1 MDTNWADH
9 ITDSEEESE
18 EEEELSQ
25 QDVAQPPAKGT
36 SLAVPAPP
44 KSAWKTE
51 NNIGLPQENTTKVN
65 RITISNNNVQ
75 NSDTIGSN
83 GNIAVQN
90 RRGVNVANVGRRNQN
105 QTDAQ
110 LDVDRYK
117 QETNLS
123 SQRDYDRRGHDRRDY
138 DRRDGGPRDYDRRDY
153 GRRDYDRRDY
163 DRRDYDRR
171 DYDRRD

>member
-1 MDTNWADH
+1 M
-9 ITDSEEESE
+9 
-18 EEEELSQ
+18 
-25 QDVAQPPAKGT
+25 
-36 SLAVPAPP
+36 
-44 KSAWKTE
+44 
-51 NNIGLPQENTTKVN
+51 PQENTTKVN

-123 SQRDYDRRGHDRRDY
+123 NQRDYDRRGHDRRDY
-138 DRRDGGPRDYDRRDY
+138 DRRDGGPRDYDRRAMVE
-153 GRRDYDRRDY
+153 RLIAEIRPKRL
-163 DRRDYDRR
+163 
-171 DYDRRD
+171 